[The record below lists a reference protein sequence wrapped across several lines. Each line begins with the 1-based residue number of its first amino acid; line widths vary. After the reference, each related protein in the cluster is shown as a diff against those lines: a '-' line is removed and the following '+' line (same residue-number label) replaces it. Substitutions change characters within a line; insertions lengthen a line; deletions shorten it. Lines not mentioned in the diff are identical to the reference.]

1 MWRIIKAAHRAAYPA
16 PPVPIKRVHGNV
28 PQPLGLEG
36 HVAERD
42 RYVLDKRRRQ
52 GRAPLQGVLQLG
64 PEPRPK
70 TRGQDAHPL
79 RPGQQPD
86 LALRRPCQPA
96 LPEEV
101 QHRAVRISQ
110 LGMARA
116 SDVAFSGIAITAP
129 AFALRATASATRSTG
144 ERPTTESNPPSG

>member
-1 MWRIIKAAHRAAYPA
+1 M
-16 PPVPIKRVHGNV
+16 
-28 PQPLGLEG
+28 
-36 HVAERD
+36 
-42 RYVLDKRRRQ
+42 
-52 GRAPLQGVLQLG
+52 
-64 PEPRPK
+64 
-70 TRGQDAHPL
+70 
-79 RPGQQPD
+79 
-86 LALRRPCQPA
+86 
-96 LPEEV
+96 